1 VDPRGAAGI
10 AKAAGAV
17 RELPAATDR
26 CADLLQARQTTTERL
41 ARLRDKVDGARLPDR
56 SSLVLF
62 GSWGRH
68 ELTSE
73 SDDDWGLL
81 VDDPDLELDGPLVG
95 QALEHLREVFEQH
108 KAPGRQAYF
117 GCAFHSRPLSKRI
130 GLDEDDTRNLT
141 RRMLLLLES
150 VPATGADVHRLVQD
164 RVLERYLERHR
175 KDFRPPRF
183 LLNDII
189 RYWRTICVDFE
200 GKVAQDEREGV
211 EKDKF
216 VMRNAKL
223 RTSRKMLYA
232 SGLLPVLLCH
242 HLEAHDMSAFLRGQ
256 LDAPAT
262 DRVARAFLHL
272 AQPDPGLRVMAAY
285 SEWIRLVD
293 AKENRDVLGRLD
305 EASRHD
311 SPVFAEVTRI
321 GRLIDG
327 GLIALLFEGRLSQ
340 IALRYVAL

>member
-1 VDPRGAAGI
+1 VDSRGASEI
-10 AKAAGAV
+10 ADASGAV
-17 RELPAATDR
+17 LELPRAEELCSA
-26 CADLLQARQTTTERL
+26 LLVAR
-41 ARLRDKVDGARLPDR
+41 ARTSDELDKLREKIDDALLPDR

-62 GSWGRH
+62 GSWGRY

-81 VDDPDLELDGPLVG
+81 LDNPDLNLDGPAVAA
-95 QALEHLREVFEQH
+95 ALEHLREVFDED

-117 GCAFHSRPLSKRI
+117 GCAFHTGPLCDRI

-150 VPATGADVHRLVQD
+150 VAVTGSDVHRDVQD
-164 RVLERYLERHR
+164 RVLERYLQYHR
-175 KDFRPPRF
+175 RSYRPPRF
-183 LLNDII
+183 LLNDVI

-200 GKVAQDEREGV
+200 GKAAQDRRERV

-232 SGLLPVLLCH
+232 SGLLPILLCRFVD
-242 HLEAHDMSAFLRGQ
+242 EATIGPFIRRQIDSLV
-256 LDAPAT
+256 T

-272 AQPDPGLRVMAAY
+272 SQADAGIRTLAAY
-285 SEWIRLVD
+285 SDWVALVGD
-293 AKENRDVLGRLD
+293 ADNRSQLEGMEKKERR
-305 EASRHD
+305 A
-311 SPVFAEVTRI
+311 SPVFQEVQRI
-321 GRLIDG
+321 GDLLDN
-327 GLIALLFEGRLSQ
+327 GLTGLLFESPLGE
-340 IALRYVAL
+340 VARKFAVL